1 MTNWLVSLEGFTTD
15 HLGKTETIMAIGNG
29 YLGSRAANEEK
40 YLGET
45 RNTFIAGVFN
55 RLDDSEVTELANIPD
70 VFELS
75 FEFNGKK
82 FDLSN
87 GIIHRCVKSIDLK
100 NGEVTRDIIWEIDNQ
115 QFQLELKRFISLK
128 HIHLS
133 VQTIKIKPLNQD
145 TLINITSGIDCSVTN
160 SGVQH
165 FTRLEKRLFDN
176 EVLHIQQ
183 QTTQSKIQLIV
194 QTSHRFMIDGI
205 SSEQFGHVSAN
216 RRKIDLEFSIELKQ
230 DSVLQ
235 IDKMSYFVT
244 NQDIDIEDKTIE
256 DITQSTIKA
265 LHNAHEMGYQKLL
278 AENTKIWEE
287 QVWNEAAITIEADDN
302 FDQLAIRFAQYH
314 LRIMTPYHDHRVSI
328 PAKGLTGEGYKGH
341 VFWDTEIF
349 MLPYYIYQHPA
360 IARNLLQYRFETLS
374 GARKKAKENGYRGA
388 MFPWESALKND
399 GEVTPIWGAV
409 DIITGESIKIW
420 SGFIEQHITSDI
432 AYAVLQYY
440 KISKDEEFMLN
451 YGYEIIF
458 DTAVFWVSRL
468 EFDKKDNLYHIN
480 NVVGPDEYKE
490 HIDDNAFTNHMAHFN
505 ISSAIHCFHKLNKKN
520 ETRFIKLKKYLNLDE
535 EIIKWEE
542 KVSKIYLPKENEFG
556 IVPQDKTYLGKT
568 IINLDPYKNQK
579 HVGSIFKKYNLEQ
592 INEIQVSKQAD
603 IMILFYL
610 LEERFSLETKLKCWE
625 YYEPKTLNDSSL
637 SLSTHSILAN
647 DLGYHQLAYDLFL
660 KAAQIDLG
668 QNMKSSDEGIHAASL
683 GGVWQCIV
691 NGFGGVRLVNN
702 CLRISPSLPKSWRSL
717 SFKLNYEGATIHV
730 YINHE
735 HLKLTKASD
744 GQSISINIMNTEY
757 QLINDLDISLQK

>member
-1 MTNWLVSLEGFTTD
+1 
-15 HLGKTETIMAIGNG
+15 
-29 YLGSRAANEEK
+29 
-40 YLGET
+40 
-45 RNTFIAGVFN
+45 
-55 RLDDSEVTELANIPD
+55 
-70 VFELS
+70 
-75 FEFNGKK
+75 
-82 FDLSN
+82 
-87 GIIHRCVKSIDLK
+87 
-100 NGEVTRDIIWEIDNQ
+100 
-115 QFQLELKRFISLK
+115 
-128 HIHLS
+128 
-133 VQTIKIKPLNQD
+133 
-145 TLINITSGIDCSVTN
+145 
-160 SGVQH
+160 
-165 FTRLEKRLFDN
+165 
-176 EVLHIQQ
+176 
-183 QTTQSKIQLIV
+183 
-194 QTSHRFMIDGI
+194 
-205 SSEQFGHVSAN
+205 
-216 RRKIDLEFSIELKQ
+216 
-230 DSVLQ
+230 
-235 IDKMSYFVT
+235 
-244 NQDIDIEDKTIE
+244 
-256 DITQSTIKA
+256 
-265 LHNAHEMGYQKLL
+265 
-278 AENTKIWEE
+278 
-287 QVWNEAAITIEADDN
+287 
-302 FDQLAIRFAQYH
+302 
-314 LRIMTPYHDHRVSI
+314 
-328 PAKGLTGEGYKGH
+328 
-341 VFWDTEIF
+341 
-349 MLPYYIYQHPA
+349 
-360 IARNLLQYRFETLS
+360 
-374 GARKKAKENGYRGA
+374 
-388 MFPWESALKND
+388 
-399 GEVTPIWGAV
+399 
-409 DIITGESIKIW
+409 
-420 SGFIEQHITSDI
+420 
-432 AYAVLQYY
+432 
-440 KISKDEEFMLN
+440 
-451 YGYEIIF
+451 
-458 DTAVFWVSRL
+458 
-468 EFDKKDNLYHIN
+468 
-480 NVVGPDEYKE
+480 
-490 HIDDNAFTNHMAHFN
+490 
-505 ISSAIHCFHKLNKKN
+505 
-520 ETRFIKLKKYLNLDE
+520 LNLDE